1 MLKESQNIQILHFL
15 SVTGVNWT
23 VGFFSIEISGFL
35 FFYPHSITTMW
46 YVMMRFKPLP
56 EFCCTWRHLTAR
68 GYTYIHRYI
77 YTRVPHPLPVK
88 EVESQFLFSQKIEK
102 SVERF
107 LLGRCNDIT
116 LASLANFLVQSGK
129 NHLLGIGTRDQIWA
143 QSLELYSDSK
153 AVKDVGV
160 LLGQNNPHI
169 LIISILPKKKLYLMS
184 LSN

>member
-23 VGFFSIEISGFL
+23 VGFFLIEISDFL
-35 FFYPHSITTMW
+35 FFYPHSITTMR
-46 YVMMRFKPLP
+46 YILMRFKPLP
-56 EFCCTWRHLTAR
+56 EFCCTRRHLTAR

-77 YTRVPHPLPVK
+77 HKSSTSSSCKRG
-88 EVESQFLFSQKIEK
+88 EVSVLVLTEIEK

-143 QSLELYSDSK
+143 QSLKLYSDSK
-153 AVKDVGV
+153 AVKDVRV

-169 LIISILPKKKLYLMS
+169 LTTSIFPKKTLFLMS